1 MNPQPKPRILIVDD
15 EEDIV
20 TNLEAFLEEEGYE
33 VLTAREGETAFE
45 KIEEEKPNLVLLD
58 LNIPK
63 MSGLQILEKLK
74 PKETGIKVL
83 IFSGIATKAERDQAL
98 SLGASGYLNK
108 PIQIATLLTELR
120 RLVRRPGAP

>member
-1 MNPQPKPRILIVDD
+1 MDD

-74 PKETGIKVL
+74 PKETGIRVL
-83 IFSGIATKAERDQAL
+83 IFSGVATGKEKERAL
-98 SLGASGYLNK
+98 ALGASGCLNK
-108 PIQIATLLTELR
+108 PVDINFLLAELK
-120 RLVRRPGAP
+120 RLTSTNLP

>member
-1 MNPQPKPRILIVDD
+1 VPRTPKPKILIVDD

-33 VLTAREGETAFE
+33 TLTAREGETALK

-63 MSGLQILEKLK
+63 MSGFQILERIK
-74 PKETGIKVL
+74 PRETGLKVL
-83 IFSGIATKAERDQAL
+83 IFSGVATEEDKARAL
-98 SLGASGYLNK
+98 ALGALGLLTK
-108 PIQIATLLTELR
+108 PIQIDALLQEIEKVT
-120 RLVRRPGAP
+120 

>member
-1 MNPQPKPRILIVDD
+1 MPRTPKPKILIVDD

-33 VLTAREGETAFE
+33 TLTAREGETALK

-63 MSGLQILEKLK
+63 MSGFQILERIK
-74 PKETGIKVL
+74 PRETGLKVL
-83 IFSGIATKAERDQAL
+83 IFSGVATEEDKARAL
-98 SLGASGYLNK
+98 ALGALGLLTK
-108 PIQIATLLTELR
+108 PIQIDALLQEIEKVT
-120 RLVRRPGAP
+120 

>member
-1 MNPQPKPRILIVDD
+1 MPRTPKPRILIVDD

-33 VLTAREGETAFE
+33 VVTARDGEAALK
-45 KIEEEKPNLVLLD
+45 KIEEEKPDLVLLD

-63 MSGLQILEKLK
+63 MSGLQILERIK

-83 IFSGIATKAERDQAL
+83 IFSGLATKQDQEKAL
-98 SLGASGYLNK
+98 ALGACGYLNK
-108 PIQIATLLTELR
+108 PIQIESLLQEIQR
-120 RLVRRPGAP
+120 VMQEKG

>member
-1 MNPQPKPRILIVDD
+1 LIVDD

-33 VLTAREGETAFE
+33 TLTAREGETALK

-63 MSGLQILEKLK
+63 MSGFQILERIK
-74 PKETGIKVL
+74 PRETGLKVL
-83 IFSGIATKAERDQAL
+83 IFSGVATEEDKARAL
-98 SLGASGYLNK
+98 ALGALGLLTK
-108 PIQIATLLTELR
+108 PIQIDALLQEIEKVT
-120 RLVRRPGAP
+120 